1 MPEKTR
7 AYIYRV
13 LVAVGTVVTG
23 YGLISTNELATWLGL
38 VTAILNLMPM
48 ANTSTDDA
56 S

>member
-1 MPEKTR
+1 MTEKTR

-13 LVAVGTVVTG
+13 LAAVGTVVTA

-38 VTAILNLMPM
+38 VTAILNIMPI
-48 ANTSTDDA
+48 ANTSTHNA